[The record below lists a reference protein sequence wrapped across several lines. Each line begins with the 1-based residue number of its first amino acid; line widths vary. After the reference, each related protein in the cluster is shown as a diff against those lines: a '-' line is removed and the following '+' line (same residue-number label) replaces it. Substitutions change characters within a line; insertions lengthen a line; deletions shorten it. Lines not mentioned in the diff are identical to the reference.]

1 MEKSMNHEEG
11 LVTTGGC
18 LCGAVRYESR
28 GEPFAQL
35 ICHCRDC
42 QRASGTGGVPIMAV
56 PKSAFRVTGETKSF
70 AVEGGSGKRATRHFC
85 ARCGSL
91 LFGAPE
97 VAPQM
102 ITIYAGS
109 LDDAGAFAPKYA
121 QYTRTKAAWCSA
133 SIPEH
138 ATSPH
143 AR

>member
-1 MEKSMNHEEG
+1 MVHVEE

-35 ICHCRDC
+35 ICHCGAC

-56 PKSAFRVTGETKSF
+56 PKIGFRVTGETKGF
-70 AVEGGSGKRATRHFC
+70 AVEGGSGKPAIRHFC
-85 ARCGSL
+85 PRCGSL
-91 LFGAPE
+91 LFGMPE

-102 ITIYAGS
+102 ITIYVGS
-109 LDDAGAFAPKYA
+109 LDDSRAFTPKFA
-121 QYTRTKAAWCSA
+121 QFARTKPAWCGA

-138 ATSPH
+138 DTMPAM
-143 AR
+143 R